1 MATIDLVCNEC
12 KQAFAVVTRVAI
24 KPRQKRC
31 PKCESENVRQSF
43 ASWLRNGPLSSPDC
57 GGPSRTTYG

>member
-12 KQAFAVVTRVAI
+12 KHAFAVVTRVAI

-31 PKCESENVRQSF
+31 TLVDN
-43 ASWLRNGPLSSPDC
+43 
-57 GGPSRTTYG
+57 SRTFGSN